1 MVELPA
7 ACRHNDPS
15 LAWAAKVR
23 TYVSGNMV
31 DNHNTG
37 SKVMAL
43 GQRDYEVFRGD
54 PAALPEEMAEV
65 YGTIRPTPDVLRVA
79 KFQQQV
85 IGCYAMHSPQSP
97 HADGKPMPFE
107 LCMVMVLD
115 AYQRNGVG
123 RWLVGH
129 AIGVAESKG
138 GRELRVPLPGPAEFF
153 EGLGLRQVPG
163 GFHYAM
169 YPE

>member
-1 MVELPA
+1 
-7 ACRHNDPS
+7 
-15 LAWAAKVR
+15 
-23 TYVSGNMV
+23 MV
-31 DNHNTG
+31 DDQNTG

-54 PAALPEEMAEV
+54 PTALPAKMAEI
-65 YGTIRPTPDVLRVA
+65 YGAIEQPPDVLRVA

-97 HADGKPMPFE
+97 DADGKPVPFE
-107 LCMVMVLD
+107 LGMVMVLD

>member
-1 MVELPA
+1 
-7 ACRHNDPS
+7 
-15 LAWAAKVR
+15 
-23 TYVSGNMV
+23 
-31 DNHNTG
+31 
-37 SKVMAL
+37 
-43 GQRDYEVFRGD
+43 
-54 PAALPEEMAEV
+54 MAEI
-65 YGTIRPTPDVLRVA
+65 YGAIEPPPDVLRVA

-97 HADGKPMPFE
+97 DADGKPVPFE
-107 LCMVMVLD
+107 LGMVMVLD

>member
-1 MVELPA
+1 
-7 ACRHNDPS
+7 
-15 LAWAAKVR
+15 
-23 TYVSGNMV
+23 MV
-31 DNHNTG
+31 DDQNTG

-54 PAALPEEMAEV
+54 PTALPAKMAEI
-65 YGTIRPTPDVLRVA
+65 YGAIEPPPDVLRVA

-97 HADGKPMPFE
+97 DADGKPVPFE
-107 LCMVMVLD
+107 LGMVMVLD

-123 RWLVGH
+123 RGLVGH
-129 AIGVAESKG
+129 ASGVAESKG
-138 GRELRVPLPGPAEFF
+138 GRELRVPLPGPAKFF